1 MGQGDFVDGPRR
13 CFGGGAGLLSTAADY
28 ARFLQMLLNGGEL
41 DGVRILGPKS
51 VEMMASNHV
60 GSLYSD
66 GNLGFGLG
74 FEIIEHVGRAG
85 RPGSVGAYGWGSAYD
100 STYWI
105 DPQERLVAIYLTQLI
120 PTGGLDL
127 RDKFRYLVYQA
138 IVGPPAVMPHVPMP
152 PRR

>member
-1 MGQGDFVDGPRR
+1 VYSLKNAGATITRAPDGGTGQGDFVDGPRR

-60 GSLYSD
+60 GALYSD

-74 FEIIEHVGRAG
+74 FEIIEHVAG
-85 RPGSVGAYGWGSAYD
+85 RDALAPVG
-100 STYWI
+100 
-105 DPQERLVAIYLTQLI
+105 RLRLGQRLRFD
-120 PTGGLDL
+120 PTGSIRRRDCGGLSHPASSE
-127 RDKFRYLVYQA
+127 RRT
-138 IVGPPAVMPHVPMP
+138 GPA
-152 PRR
+152 